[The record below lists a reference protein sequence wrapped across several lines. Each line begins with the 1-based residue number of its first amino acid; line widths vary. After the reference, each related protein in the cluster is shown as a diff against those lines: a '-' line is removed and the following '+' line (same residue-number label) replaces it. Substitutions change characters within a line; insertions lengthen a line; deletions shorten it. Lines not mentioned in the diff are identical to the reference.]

1 MGSLILVPLALAMR
15 AWLGGAAA
23 GAHLF
28 FLGLLMMVV
37 ILIAPEGISKYLK
50 RAYSRTSLKP

>member
-1 MGSLILVPLALAMR
+1 MR